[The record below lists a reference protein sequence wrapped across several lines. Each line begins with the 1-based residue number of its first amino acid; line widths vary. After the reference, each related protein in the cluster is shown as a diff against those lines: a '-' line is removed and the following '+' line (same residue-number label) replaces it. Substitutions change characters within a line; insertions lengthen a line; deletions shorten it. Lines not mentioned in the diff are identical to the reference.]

1 MYIKNS
7 PVEKMFN
14 FVLIKTFITFA
25 VEKKKLRYVQIENNE
40 GRIPHEGRCQKLS
53 VYGGQHLNKEKRK

>member
-1 MYIKNS
+1 MK
-7 PVEKMFN
+7 FN
-14 FVLIKTFITFA
+14 FILIKTLITFA